1 MVEENMVVALMLAGK
16 EDGGHG
22 GVLSSEKKVELFLF
36 LKEEGEGNLESQVR
50 LIVVPLSIILALG
63 CIL

>member
-1 MVEENMVVALMLAGK
+1 METKQSTILAALMLAGK

-22 GVLSSEKKVELFLF
+22 GVLLEKKVESFCV
-36 LKEEGEGNLESQVR
+36 KCIVRVR
-50 LIVVPLSIILALG
+50 LIILPLGMILALG